1 MSVNNCEDVIDS
13 RDIIDRIAELEEEIE
28 LADDTDDMA
37 DEREELETLKN
48 LAEQCEGYG
57 DWEYGEQLIRRNYWE
72 EYVEELLKDCGELP
86 QDLPWYIAIDWETTA
101 RNIEADYMS
110 VDFDG
115 VEYLMRS
122 C

>member
-1 MSVNNCEDVIDS
+1 MSVNNYEDVIDS

-28 LADDTDDMA
+28 LADDTDDMD

-57 DWEYGEQLIRRNYWE
+57 DWEYGEGLIRRSYWE
-72 EYVEELLKDCGELP
+72 EYVEELLKDCGDLP
-86 QDLPWYIAIDWETTA
+86 QDIPWYIAIDWETTA
-101 RNIEADYMS
+101 RNIEADYMP